1 MNTETLYFYPKMT
14 EIQRL
19 KVRYPHIEI
28 LQLSCKINCY
38 KVELVHNHQLL
49 IVLEDISVKVR
60 CIFWGKFNSQLL
72 LLSWLIQERV
82 RFCELDTF
90 MNIARMQL
98 QHYFMVRVANFEP
111 SYLSHFW
118 IKTLSLCAHWTGN
131 FLNFLKLP
139 QLLSLDPF
147 QGLLWAFYEESP
159 FFWDTL
165 Q

>member
-1 MNTETLYFYPKMT
+1 MSTETLYFDQKIT
-14 EIQRL
+14 EILRF
-19 KVRYPHIEI
+19 KVGYPHHKI
-28 LQLSCKINCY
+28 LHLSCKINCY

-98 QHYFMVRVANFEP
+98 QHYFMVGVANFKP
-111 SYLSHFW
+111 LYLSHFL
-118 IKTLSLCAHWTGN
+118 IKIQSFCAHQTGN
-131 FLNFLKLP
+131 
-139 QLLSLDPF
+139 QTGVQQCQA
-147 QGLLWAFYEESP
+147 QGLVFCP
-159 FFWDTL
+159 
-165 Q
+165 